1 MLRRTCVLTFLALG
15 TAVALGAQSLG
26 DTGDLNLEKIPN
38 PLQIEGLKVKTRIPF
53 AAPGDRP
60 VFQEIVP
67 CRLIDTRPAR
77 SDGGHPVAE
86 FDAPYGGP
94 TFHPGETRTYTGSGP
109 IQNPPATN
117 PCTVKS
123 RVAAGDPDAAE
134 IPGGLVG
141 LALRVVAINR
151 SDASPRASI
160 VTAGTPDPVTGI
172 GGFSFW
178 VGFYGPN
185 VEFAQDGLVKTTGD
199 RFSLSLAGDANVDIL
214 VDVLGYF
221 LPDPIGA
228 GDIQALVSGGVVV
241 PGAVGATGPAGP
253 TGPPG
258 QTGPAGPKGDAG
270 ANGLPG
276 PAGPKGDA
284 GATGP
289 QGPAGPQGAAGQPGA
304 AGPAG
309 PAGPPGATGPAGAN
323 GLNGPAGPQGPPGP
337 QGPAGP
343 AGTCPECCIPFFLI
357 EGVFPS
363 GSGATSIT
371 LTDPRI
377 GTKSVG
383 VPFYTQGP
391 PNIPIAL
398 TGFDPG
404 NHSVTLT
411 GAAGYA
417 FCFAVFTN
425 K

>member
-1 MLRRTCVLTFLALG
+1 MLRRTCALVVLAIG
-15 TAVALGAQSLG
+15 TAVTLGAQSLG
-26 DTGDLNLEKIPN
+26 DTGDLNHEKIPT

-77 SDGGHPVAE
+77 TVGGQPVPE

-94 TFHPGETRTYTGSGP
+94 TFHPGESRTYTASGP
-109 IQNPPATN
+109 IQTPPATN

-123 RVAAGDPDAAE
+123 RRAAGDPDANE

-151 SDASPRASI
+151 SDASPRATV
-160 VTAGTPDPVTGI
+160 VTAGAPDPITGV

-178 VGFYGPN
+178 VGFYGPD
-185 VEFAQDGLVKTTGD
+185 VEFAQDGLVKTSGD
-199 RFSLSLAGDANVDIL
+199 RFSISVSGDANADIL

-221 LPDPIGA
+221 LPDPMGSA
-228 GDIQALVSGGVVV
+228 DVQALVSSGVVV
-241 PGAVGATGPAGP
+241 PGAVGAPGPPGPTGPAG
-253 TGPPG
+253 
-258 QTGPAGPKGDAG
+258 QQGPAGPKGDAG
-270 ANGLPG
+270 AAGPPGAPGLPG
-276 PAGPKGDA
+276 A
-284 GATGP
+284 
-289 QGPAGPQGAAGQPGA
+289 AGPQGLT
-304 AGPAG
+304 GPAG
-309 PAGPPGATGPAGAN
+309 PAGPPGANGLPGPAGATGPAGPS
-323 GLNGPAGPQGPPGP
+323 GPAGPQGPPGP
-337 QGPAGP
+337 
-343 AGTCPECCIPFFLI
+343 AGTCPDCCIPFFLI
-357 EGVFPS
+357 EGVFPA

-377 GTKSVG
+377 VVKSVG

-391 PNIPIAL
+391 PSLPIAL
-398 TGFDPG
+398 TGVDPA
-404 NHSVTLT
+404 NHSATLT